1 MTTIT
6 EAKDKVAQNYGFS
19 VWEFG
24 ENAMLTHISNEV
36 LISDRFE
43 QAAELYAEAKAKEF
57 AEWVNENYTLVT
69 SEELQ
74 KSAWVNLKRSVYVNG
89 SDFHYTQMINEFGET
104 IEQLYKNYNQNG

>member
-1 MTTIT
+1 MTAEQFFVEQAKFNKWLFDLTSD
-6 EAKDKVAQNYGFS
+6 EAKHITS
-19 VWEFG
+19 
-24 ENAMLTHISNEV
+24 MLNE
-36 LISDRFE
+36 
-43 QAAELYAEAKAKEF
+43 YAEAKAKEF

>member
-1 MTTIT
+1 MVL
-6 EAKDKVAQNYGFS
+6 KDG
-19 VWEFG
+19 
-24 ENAMLTHISNEV
+24 
-36 LISDRFE
+36 DD
-43 QAAELYAEAKAKEF
+43 AEKKAKEF

-74 KSAWVNLKRSVYVNG
+74 QSAWVNLKRSVYVNG

>member
-1 MTTIT
+1 MTLQ
-6 EAKDKVAQNYGFS
+6 EAKDIVYKKAFEDNGTM
-19 VWEFG
+19 W
-24 ENAMLTHISNEV
+24 MPT
-36 LISDRFE
+36 RFE
-43 QAAELYAEAKAKEF
+43 YSKMDNEAAEIYAEAKAKEF